1 MPDLRRRV
9 AAVLVAAAA
18 GYASAMPVAAQDAM
32 DFGII
37 GGEIGMSAMDFDAA
51 RTSFFYQ
58 HDRDGDFALSF
69 AEMSDAMLHGA
80 ARLFDGYDLD
90 GDGLITFDEYV
101 QSGLDIF
108 RSMDLDGDGVLSA
121 HEM

>member
-1 MPDLRRRV
+1 MPDLRQSV
-9 AAVLVAAAA
+9 LAVVMAAAA
-18 GYASAMPVAAQDAM
+18 GSAAATPAAAQEAM
-32 DFGII
+32 DLGIV

-90 GDGLITFDEYV
+90 GDGLITFDEYL

-108 RSMDLDGDGVLSA
+108 RSMDLDGDGVLSG

>member
-1 MPDLRRRV
+1 MPDLRQSV
-9 AAVLVAAAA
+9 LAVVMAAAA
-18 GYASAMPVAAQDAM
+18 GSAAATPAAAQDAM
-32 DFGII
+32 DLGIV

-90 GDGLITFDEYV
+90 GDGLITFDEYL

-108 RSMDLDGDGVLSA
+108 RSMDLDGDGVLSG